1 MTVGEA
7 QNDSGRRLGMTIGAG
22 RERTGAGEKILRCA
36 QNDSGR
42 RLRVTEGSSE

>member
-22 RERTGAGEKILRCA
+22 RERTGDGREDSSLR
-36 QNDSGR
+36 
-42 RLRVTEGSSE
+42 SE